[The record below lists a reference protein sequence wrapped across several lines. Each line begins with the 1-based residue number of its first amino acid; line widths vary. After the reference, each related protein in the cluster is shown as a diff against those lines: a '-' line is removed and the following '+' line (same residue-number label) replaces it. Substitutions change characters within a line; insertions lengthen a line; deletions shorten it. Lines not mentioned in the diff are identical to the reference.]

1 MGGGAGAGSRG
12 PEKRPGWD
20 YPRSGRAEERPA
32 VDRGEVGAPNP
43 INPREGRAGDTKRA
57 QPQPPPTPASKRAP
71 GSLCARPPL
80 AGSAR
85 WSAPGG
91 SARPSSRGR
100 ARVGGD
106 RGRWAELVAGAPPA
120 AAGGARAREGRR
132 RGARGAV
139 GGSRAALALSSPG
152 PESGPAAWAAMS
164 AEGPPPPAGP
174 RRLPGR
180 LLVPVRV
187 SEALRAPARSSSLPG
202 VSSRPG
208 VPSSPASSPH
218 LGPLVTCATSSP
230 GAPLHP
236 GPLLTRTPFPTSRS
250 GSCRRVGAGTLGTVG
265 SHPGDPVGNV
275 GGLLFHVLKDCVLK
289 AGALEAEGTR
299 TFQNWVFGVRPAC
312 LRVSG
317 SWGPSRCGSGCGR
330 RPPA

>member
-1 MGGGAGAGSRG
+1 M
-12 PEKRPGWD
+12 
-20 YPRSGRAEERPA
+20 
-32 VDRGEVGAPNP
+32 
-43 INPREGRAGDTKRA
+43 
-57 QPQPPPTPASKRAP
+57 
-71 GSLCARPPL
+71 
-80 AGSAR
+80 
-85 WSAPGG
+85 
-91 SARPSSRGR
+91 
-100 ARVGGD
+100 GGD
-106 RGRWAELVAGAPPA
+106 RGRWAELAAGAPPA
-120 AAGGARAREGRR
+120 AAGRARAREGRR

-152 PESGPAAWAAMS
+152 RESGLAAWAAMS

-218 LGPLVTCATSSP
+218 LGPSSP
-230 GAPLHP
+230 ALPRHP
-236 GPLLTRTPFPTSRS
+236 GPLLTRTPSSRTPPS
-250 GSCRRVGAGTLGTVG
+250 APPGAACADGWAQAPWAQWAATPVTLLETWGFA
-265 SHPGDPVGNV
+265 
-275 GGLLFHVLKDCVLK
+275 LHVLKDCVLK

-317 SWGPSRCGSGCGR
+317 SWGPSRCGAGCGR
-330 RPPA
+330 RPPAWRSRRRAPGGLCGLGAPASAQELGGSHNTIF